1 MEYKDRKKVYV
12 QAVEQWGVEAQLVV
26 ALEELNE
33 CGKELCKVLRG
44 KGDMAHLAE
53 EIADATIM
61 LEQVRI
67 MFNIND
73 QVQREMERKILR
85 LEHRIEACKNP
96 VKCIECEF
104 SRQECGN
111 ALRCIND
118 KSEYEGSLVTLD
130 SSCRHGVRRY
140 VKGKME

>member
-12 QAVEQWGVEAQLVV
+12 QAIEQWGAEAQLVI

-33 CGKELCKVLRG
+33 CGKEICKVLRG
-44 KGDMAHLAE
+44 QGDMAHLAE
-53 EIADATIM
+53 EVADATIM

-67 MFNIND
+67 MFHIND
-73 QVQREMERKILR
+73 LVQQEMERKILR

-104 SRQECGN
+104 SRTESSC
-111 ALRCIND
+111 LRCIND
-118 KSEYEGSLVTLD
+118 KSEYEGCLVTLD

-140 VKGKME
+140 EKK

>member
-1 MEYKDRKKVYV
+1 MEYKNRKKVYV
-12 QAVEQWGVEAQLVV
+12 QAIEQWGAEAQLVI

-33 CGKELCKVLRG
+33 CGKEICKVLRG

-53 EIADATIM
+53 EVADATIM

-73 QVQREMERKILR
+73 NVQREMERKILR

-104 SRQECGN
+104 SGTKSGCLHCTNEE
-111 ALRCIND
+111 
-118 KSEYEGSLVTLD
+118 SEYEGCLVTLD

-140 VKGKME
+140 VKG